1 MSADESPLLEE
12 HFTSLLAACDDAL
25 AGGNSSLSL
34 TGAEVPP
41 GLRPRLEGN
50 LACMQRLQKL
60 RPRRWPWTMA
70 TPFGLAISPCCSPG
84 LSTLKPGLEPEA
96 EAAKTIG
103 RFQIRRELGRGGF
116 GVVFLAY
123 DPRLD
128 REVALKVPRA
138 DALISPGLRERFH
151 REARA
156 AAGLDHPNL
165 VAVYEAGEIGP
176 ICYIAEAY
184 CPGITLAAWLKQR
197 SELMPAREAA
207 LLVAALAEAVQH
219 AHSRGVLHRDL
230 KPRNILLTVAKGPCR
245 GVRE

>member
-12 HFTSLLAACDDAL
+12 HLTSLLAACDDAL
-25 AGGNSSLSL
+25 AEGNSSLSL
-34 TGAEVPP
+34 TGTEVPP
-41 GLRPRLEGN
+41 ELRPRLEGD

-60 RPRRWPWTMA
+60 RPRRWPWTTA
-70 TPFGLAISPCCSPG
+70 TPSGLAFCPGRSPG
-84 LSTLKPGLEPEA
+84 ISGLQPGLRPEGEVA
-96 EAAKTIG
+96 TALG

-138 DALISPGLRERFH
+138 DTLISPELRERFQ

-165 VAVYEAGEIGP
+165 VAVYEAGEI
-176 ICYIAEAY
+176 
-184 CPGITLAAWLKQR
+184 
-197 SELMPAREAA
+197 
-207 LLVAALAEAVQH
+207 
-219 AHSRGVLHRDL
+219 
-230 KPRNILLTVAKGPCR
+230 
-245 GVRE
+245 